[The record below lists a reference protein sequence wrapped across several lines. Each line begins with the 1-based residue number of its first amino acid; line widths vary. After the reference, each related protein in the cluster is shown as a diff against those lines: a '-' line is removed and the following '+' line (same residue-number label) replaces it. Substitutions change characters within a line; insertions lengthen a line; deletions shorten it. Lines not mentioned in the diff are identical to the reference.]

1 MDGGVLAAMHQCIV
15 QGDTF
20 KKVEKDGK
28 LYYKILDT
36 YYPFD
41 TPSNVKTFDSEG
53 TFYSVGTVGTFYLN
67 HENQA
72 AYTRNALE
80 LNVELVPRPHRK
92 AISVYIQKGI
102 RNPDLQL
109 ADAPTIAIT
118 SAEFEESETAIEEI
132 DKSSLNR
139 STTDEA
145 GRQMDTST
153 TSMRDLSNDLTA
165 ERIAQ
170 LASKAKQVRTQ
181 KSKTDRGFLLD
192 AEVSD
197 KNLDS
202 VDKYLK
208 YKTRVHKNTTN
219 CMDTAANFSSVLSL
233 ISSMKSR
240 EHPVNTIP
248 KPPLAPN
255 LQSNVQPKPNPSSTS
270 NNRGYSRYDQEV
282 FHNDEADEFQIQT
295 GMSFHGTS
303 LKKINSLKT
312 AAKPIADPARQAL
325 KRPYPSSSTSSSN
338 AAAAANNK
346 PQKRTSRTPII
357 IIPAS
362 GTALISM
369 YNAMDI
375 LQDLKFVSTE
385 EKKRVIQRR
394 ENELLIHRR
403 KENGQT
409 VPYRIV
415 DNPSRLND
423 EEWDRVV
430 AVFVQG
436 PAWQF
441 KGWHWDGNPTTI
453 FSHVCGFHLKFED
466 AKLDANVAK
475 WSVDVLSLSKQK
487 RHLDKAIFIR
497 LWQKIEQFIIRNKP
511 ALRS

>member
-20 KKVEKDGK
+20 KKVEKDGN

-41 TPSNVKTFDSEG
+41 TPSNVRTFDNEG
-53 TFYSVGTVGTFYLN
+53 FYSVGTVGTFYLN
-67 HENQA
+67 HENQS

-80 LNVELVPRPHRK
+80 LNVELVPRAHQK
-92 AISVYIQKGI
+92 AIALYIQKGVI
-102 RNPDLQL
+102 NPDLVL
-109 ADAPTIAIT
+109 ADAPTISIT
-118 SAEFEESETAIEEI
+118 STEFEENDTAIEEI
-132 DKSSLNR
+132 DKTSLNQ
-139 STTDEA
+139 STTDEN
-145 GRQMDTST
+145 GRQMDASATSV
-153 TSMRDLSNDLTA
+153 RDLNPLLTA
-165 ERIAQ
+165 ERVAQ

-181 KSKTDRGFLLD
+181 KSKTDRGFVLD

-202 VDKYLK
+202 IDKYLK

-219 CMDTAANFSSVLSL
+219 CMDSSANFSSVLSL

-240 EHPVNTIP
+240 EHSTTASLP

-255 LQSNVQPKPNPSSTS
+255 LQANNAPAKANPSQ

-312 AAKPIADPARQAL
+312 AAKPIADPVRQQL
-325 KRPYPSSSTSSSN
+325 KRPYPSSSSN
-338 AAAAANNK
+338 NAAANNK

-403 KENGQT
+403 KDNGQT

-415 DNPSRLND
+415 DNPSRLTD

-441 KGWHWDGNPTTI
+441 KGWHWGGNPTTI
-453 FSHVCGFHLKFED
+453 FSHVKGFHLKFED
-466 AKLDANVAK
+466 AKLDQNVAK

-487 RHLDKAIFIR
+487 RHLDKSIFIQ
-497 LWQKIEQFIIRNKP
+497 LWQKIEQHIIRNKP
-511 ALRS
+511 SLRV

>member
-53 TFYSVGTVGTFYLN
+53 GFYSVGTVGTFYLN
-67 HENQA
+67 HENQ

-102 RNPDLQL
+102 RNPDLVL

-132 DKSSLNR
+132 DKSSLNQ
-139 STTDEA
+139 SSIDDT
-145 GRQMDTST
+145 GRQMDTTT
-153 TSMRDLSNDLTA
+153 TSVRDLSNDLTA

-192 AEVSD
+192 AEISD
-197 KNLDS
+197 KSLDS
-202 VDKYLK
+202 IDKYFK
-208 YKTRVHKNTTN
+208 HKTRVHKNSTN
-219 CMDTAANFSSVLSL
+219 CMDTAATFTSILSL
-233 ISSMKSR
+233 MSSMKSR
-240 EHPVNTIP
+240 EPPANAIP

-255 LQSNVQPKPNPSSTS
+255 LQSNVQAKTNASAQ

-303 LKKINSLKT
+303 LKKINNLKT
-312 AAKPIADPARQAL
+312 AAKPIADPSRQAL
-325 KRPYPSSSTSSSN
+325 KRPYPSMSASSASN
-338 AAAAANNK
+338 NAAANNK
-346 PQKRTSRTPII
+346 PQKRISKTPII

-375 LQDLKFVSTE
+375 FQDLKFVSTE
-385 EKKRVIQRR
+385 EKKRIIQRR

-403 KENGQT
+403 KENGHT

-441 KGWHWDGNPTTI
+441 KGWHWGGNPTTI

-466 AKLDANVAK
+466 AKTDANVAK
-475 WSVDVLSLSKQK
+475 WAVDVLSLSKQK